1 MMRILTA
8 ISILFSG
15 SDAITDTAELKKI
28 VPHFQK
34 HDALAT
40 FLSVKAAMSRVDS
53 LPHIGTVA
61 SAPHTS
67 FLPIAHCHN
76 HEEEEALENE
86 RRELPERIL
95 LTDILEAL
103 RSAGAKGVFA
113 ISGKTYGQSI
123 LQIYSDEREQR
134 NVSKTPV
141 ATIRSAKGLLIS
153 EADVHTLLQ
162 QAVQSGYGDLQKQET
177 VIDHTVRNAMEIE
190 HPRACLSGSI
200 SSVVATE
207 FPLLQIRPDDQIIYR
222 PLKLNIYRTGGHFAE
237 HVDTPVTPNMIGTLI
252 FHLPTEDGCTGGE
265 LEIMPPQGSSVT
277 EPFVWRLTN
286 TPSWVMF
293 FGDCRHT
300 VKPVTS
306 GTRLTY
312 TFAVL
317 ANSDDTEKEEEQE
330 PEEDEGGD
338 VCSDIYETDNS
349 DTTPKQSL
357 EEGDVRADMYGSDD
371 VPSCDN
377 LELVIRPTAEWTI
390 PDSLHEWLNDEP
402 LGIVLCH
409 EYPFIENP
417 NESVL
422 KGIDRMLWDG
432 IRRAF
437 PRAILTNVV
446 YDLNAECLDATEY
459 YGQQIERSRSDNI
472 YAFSPQLLN
481 CLRRNETC
489 PMPSYF
495 STICDNQRISFITLD
510 DENNG
515 HIVKEEHS
523 RGGYTGNHVEP
534 HESAATYCAM
544 AILIPRQTSP

>member
-1 MMRILTA
+1 MLTKKRWGKLEA
-8 ISILFSG
+8 VQLRKISRYLSRP
-15 SDAITDTAELKKI
+15 SRK
-28 VPHFQK
+28 VP
-34 HDALAT
+34 DDLAT

-53 LPHIGTVA
+53 LPHIGTVE

-67 FLPIAHCHN
+67 FLSIAHCN
-76 HEEEEALENE
+76 DHEEEETLENE

-141 ATIRSAKGLLIS
+141 ATIRSEEGLNIS
-153 EADVHTLLQ
+153 EADVQTLLQ
-162 QAVQSGYGDLQKQET
+162 QAVQSGYGDLQKQAT
-177 VIDHTVRNAMEIE
+177 VIDHTVRHAMEIE
-190 HPRACLSGSI
+190 YPRACLSGSI

-317 ANSDDTEKEEEQE
+317 ANSDDTEMEEEQE
-330 PEEDEGGD
+330 PEEDEG
-338 VCSDIYETDNS
+338 
-349 DTTPKQSL
+349 
-357 EEGDVRADMYGSDD
+357 GDVRADMYGSDD

-422 KGIDRMLWDG
+422 KGIDRMLWEG

-446 YDLNAECLDATEY
+446 YDLKAECLDATEY

-495 STICDNQRISFITLD
+495 STICEDRKISFITLD

-515 HIVKEEHS
+515 HIVHEKHS

-544 AILIPRQTSP
+544 AIVIPRQTSP